1 MDNMYYGLYIGAVA
15 GFGIGIVMS
24 ELVRRSPHKAEEHNE
39 LTEQELEELRIWLR
53 DKSVFGR
60 KQAT

>member
-1 MDNMYYGLYIGAVA
+1 MDNLYYGFYIGAVA
-15 GFGIGIVMS
+15 GFGIGIVVS
-24 ELVRRSPHKAEEHNE
+24 EIIRRPRLKKVVHKEP
-39 LTEQELEELRIWLR
+39 TRQELEELRIWLR